1 MHSERSNFLQNPYF
15 KSATQSPNQCVQYE
29 KTWSNEGQLE
39 ILAQVS
45 LEQCYDALL
54 ENENGVALT
63 FYQPDKITRF
73 ENVCIIFGSLH
84 VERSCKDCISIG
96 TDSDFNCDCQSY
108 SGYEC
113 TITDDNFIKG
123 SIAKSTFECQLQC
136 LSTNRCYGYTWF
148 GPENEDI
155 SNECFMYSSCSY
167 ISSCIGCYGGV
178 CKDDGYTT
186 TRETTTASDTTTTT
200 PTTTAPTTKG
210 SLSYRLCFEYLSQFK
225 VDLEMYTYLAAVLK
239 FGDVSNQVKL
249 RIWKLFWTEYE

>member
-1 MHSERSNFLQNPYF
+1 MERSNFLQNPYF

-54 ENENGVALT
+54 ENKNGVALT

-73 ENVCIIFGSLH
+73 ENVCVIFGSLH

-96 TDSDFNCDCQSY
+96 TDSDFKCYCQSY

-113 TITDDNFIKG
+113 TITDDNFING
-123 SIAKSTFECQLQC
+123 SIAKSIFECQLQC
-136 LSTNRCYGYTWF
+136 LSTNLCYGYTWF

-155 SNECFMYSSCSY
+155 SNECFIYSSCSY

-186 TRETTTASDTTTTT
+186 TTRETTTASDTTTTT
-200 PTTTAPTTKG
+200 IPTTTAPTTSEFTVNKA
-210 SLSYRLCFEYLSQFK
+210 LERLL
-225 VDLEMYTYLAAVLK
+225 
-239 FGDVSNQVKL
+239 GW
-249 RIWKLFWTEYE
+249 I